1 MCKVIS
7 VVNQKGGVGKT
18 TTTVNVGIGLA
29 REGKKVLLIDADPQG
44 SLTAS
49 LGYEEPDDLRITL
62 ATIMMDVINEEE
74 ISLEDGIL
82 HHQENVDLLP
92 ANIELSALEVT
103 MGNVMS
109 REMIMKEYIDAI
121 RGRYDYILIDCMPS
135 LGMMTINAL
144 VSSDSV
150 LIPVQAAYLP
160 VKGLQQ
166 LIKTILTVKKRLN
179 RKLAIE
185 GILLTMVDFRT
196 NYARDIASRVHTTY
210 GSQIEVF
217 ENVIPMSVKAAETS
231 AEGKSI
237 YMHCP
242 KGKVAEAYKNL
253 TQEVLKNKNRSGE
266 KIKLASIDELPGV
279 VNEESAMEIE
289 ISKIHPFKNHPFKVL
304 DDEKMQDLV
313 ESVRI
318 NGVLTPVLLRMDD
331 NEEYEMVSGHRRM
344 HAAQLAGLTTIP
356 AIVRELSDDD
366 AIVAMVDANI
376 QREELLPS
384 EKAFA
389 YKMKLEAMKRQGV
402 RTDLTLS
409 QNETKLRSD
418 EVLSKQVGESRAQ
431 VQRFVRLT
439 ELIPELLDLVDNKKL
454 QFTVAVNI
462 SYIDKEVQGWIYEYI
477 SDTGFIKPKQIAALR
492 NQLND
497 GPINQIQMLSIFN
510 NCVMAKKVSRS
521 LTFSEKKLTKYFPD
535 DYTAKDMEQVIESL
549 LEKWMQEQSC

>member
-1 MCKVIS
+1 M
-7 VVNQKGGVGKT
+7 
-18 TTTVNVGIGLA
+18 
-29 REGKKVLLIDADPQG
+29 
-44 SLTAS
+44 
-49 LGYEEPDDLRITL
+49 
-62 ATIMMDVINEEE
+62 
-74 ISLEDGIL
+74 
-82 HHQENVDLLP
+82 
-92 ANIELSALEVT
+92 
-103 MGNVMS
+103 
-109 REMIMKEYIDAI
+109 
-121 RGRYDYILIDCMPS
+121 
-135 LGMMTINAL
+135 
-144 VSSDSV
+144 
-150 LIPVQAAYLP
+150 
-160 VKGLQQ
+160 
-166 LIKTILTVKKRLN
+166 
-179 RKLAIE
+179 
-185 GILLTMVDFRT
+185 
-196 NYARDIASRVHTTY
+196 
-210 GSQIEVF
+210 
-217 ENVIPMSVKAAETS
+217 
-231 AEGKSI
+231 
-237 YMHCP
+237 
-242 KGKVAEAYKNL
+242 
-253 TQEVLKNKNRSGE
+253 KNRSGE
-266 KIKLASIDELPGV
+266 KIKLASIDELLGV

-313 ESVRI
+313 ESVKI
-318 NGVLTPVLLRMDD
+318 NGVLTPVLLRMDE
-331 NEEYEMVSGHRRM
+331 NEDYEMVSGHRRM

-389 YKMKLEAMKRQGV
+389 YKMKLDAMKRQGI

-462 SYIDKEVQGWIYEYI
+462 SYIDKEVQEWIYEYI
-477 SDTGFIKPKQIAALR
+477 SDTGFIKPKQIATLR